1 MNWKVFL
8 DMGRGRFEWMVLRF
22 FPKKVTFITKKKTE
36 AMWKTTA
43 QNGNGSLI
51 HIYKLI

>member
-8 DMGRGRFEWMVLRF
+8 AMGCGRFEWMVLRF
-22 FPKKVTFITKKKTE
+22 FPKKVIFITKKKTE

-43 QNGNGSLI
+43 KNGTRSLI